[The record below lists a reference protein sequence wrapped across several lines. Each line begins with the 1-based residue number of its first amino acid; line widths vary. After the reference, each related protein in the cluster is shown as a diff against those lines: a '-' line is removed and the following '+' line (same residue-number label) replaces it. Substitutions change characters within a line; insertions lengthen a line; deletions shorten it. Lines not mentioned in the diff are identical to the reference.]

1 MLDAVAGEDAP
12 GSIVELDRDADDERS
27 LGIAQPLGHRIADS
41 RVRKRLLE
49 LRDRLAVERG
59 LPLQVPRI
67 VRNVLQFGHRAAV

>member
-12 GSIVELDRDADDERS
+12 GAVVELHRDADDQRP
-27 LGIAQPLGHRIADS
+27 LGIAEPLGHRVAD
-41 RVRKRLLE
+41 RRMRERLLE

-59 LPLQVPRI
+59 LPLKVPRI